1 MATAIHGSPPSADKS
16 TARWL
21 NFHNFLLALCIA
33 TLSYRLYTVIIG
45 GGWEDRSQF
54 FGDGEIR
61 PNLIDFIY
69 NEIFVNY
76 LILRVIAFKY
86 NPIVLLLVVLSAFAY
101 FTRLPITLLFF
112 AIIFSRSIS
121 FRTKLLL
128 ASISLA
134 LSFLVLYLRFGEDL
148 LYADTSS
155 VFYLT
160 YPLVGVGRLWGTTQ
174 EYGTTALQ
182 YLSLFLKPLD
192 AVLFVLDY
200 IGQRAG
206 ELSTGRHVG
215 LELSR
220 FVYIQSLEGAY
231 NAFGTILYPFILIAG
246 WIVGPILF
254 IFFIVFQYLQY
265 RFVTQDRQLS
275 LRYIY
280 LLMSTGVLFSWT
292 SPFVWL
298 VPFMFAKIRNR

>member
-155 VFYLT
+155 VISESD
-160 YPLVGVGRLWGTTQ
+160 VERGWD
-174 EYGTTALQ
+174 
-182 YLSLFLKPLD
+182 D
-192 AVLFVLDY
+192 AMAEA
-200 IGQRAG
+200 RA
-206 ELSTGRHVG
+206 HV
-215 LELSR
+215 ERILSR
-220 FVYIQSLEGAY
+220 LPAREREFLRAMAELPPAERTFSKIATTMGHEKEANAGPTSQRLDRVRGIISRGKPYTFRHRALEA
-231 NAFGTILYPFILIAG
+231 
-246 WIVGPILF
+246 
-254 IFFIVFQYLQY
+254 
-265 RFVTQDRQLS
+265 
-275 LRYIY
+275 
-280 LLMSTGVLFSWT
+280 LLT
-292 SPFVWL
+292 SDWPEL
-298 VPFMFAKIRNR
+298 